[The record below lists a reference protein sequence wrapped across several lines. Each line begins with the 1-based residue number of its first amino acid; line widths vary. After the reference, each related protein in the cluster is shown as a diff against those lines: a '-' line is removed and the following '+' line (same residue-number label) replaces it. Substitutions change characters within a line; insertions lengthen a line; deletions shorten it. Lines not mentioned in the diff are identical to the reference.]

1 MKSIIR
7 IWLLIL
13 SVVWLSPSF
22 VNAQLCEP
30 IYKTDKVHL
39 TNTPTGQTRS
49 TLYNMIVT
57 VGQPAV
63 VYNTTNYAENSMAT
77 GFWSHYLKEPA
88 APLVFASDGDYQD
101 KVYLQWHIEGD
112 RTGPPVTGDQ
122 VIVYRNK
129 QTLVTLPIS
138 QADYQDF
145 NVFPGMSY
153 TYGVTVKNDMGVS
166 HLDNDIGFLN
176 PNGIVTGH
184 VETPSGNPVFKTK
197 VILTPN
203 LGRCAQFNGNSYV
216 YWFDGDINT
225 NHQFSGLEGSY
236 TIETW

>member
-1 MKSIIR
+1 MKNIIR

-13 SVVWLSPSF
+13 SVVWWSPSF
-22 VNAQLCEP
+22 LHAQLCEP
-30 IYKTDKVHL
+30 IYKVEKQML
-39 TNTPTGQTRS
+39 TSSSTGQMKGKLFSVIAT
-49 TLYNMIVT
+49 I
-57 VGQPAV
+57 GQPFATME
-63 VYNTTNYAENSMAT
+63 NTNYSVNSVAT

-88 APLVFASDGDYQD
+88 APLVRASDGDFQD
-101 KVYLQWHIEGD
+101 IVIVEWDIEGD
-112 RTGPPVTGDQ
+112 RTGPPVNSQEVTL
-122 VIVYRNK
+122 YRNNYIL
-129 QTLVTLPIS
+129 TTLPIK
-138 QADYQDF
+138 QTQFQDL
-145 NVFPGMSY
+145 NVFPGMTY
-153 TYGVTVKNDMGVS
+153 TYGVAVENDMGVS